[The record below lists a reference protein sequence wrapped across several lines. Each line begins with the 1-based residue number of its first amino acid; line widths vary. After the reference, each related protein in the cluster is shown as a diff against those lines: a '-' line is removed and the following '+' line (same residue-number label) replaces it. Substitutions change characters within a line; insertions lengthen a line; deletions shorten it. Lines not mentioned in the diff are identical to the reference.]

1 MGGVMDRR
9 EPTPGVILDHAAQS
23 GLTHAPGES
32 VSRHPAAVRRD
43 YYVIAVKTGG
53 EQRYIKSAENLMSE
67 RDGRFV
73 WPRRALSIRKEG
85 VTSESIAPLYPGYL
99 FWETRELSD
108 RSIMALRRG
117 IGFVKFLRSNYDIT
131 PLCRRE
137 HELFSELIAYGEVI
151 KKSSVVFDESNRIRV
166 IDGPLRRL
174 EGSIVKVDRR
184 KGRAKV
190 ALSFHGRTIVAD
202 LGFEV
207 LENADRC
214 EMAM

>member
-1 MGGVMDRR
+1 MERFEPATGVSLDCSTQHTL
-9 EPTPGVILDHAAQS
+9 PYTPGENA
-23 GLTHAPGES
+23 
-32 VSRHPAAVRRD
+32 SRRRVDVRPN

-53 EQRYIKSAENLMSE
+53 EHRYIKSAENLMTG

-85 VTSESIAPLYPGYL
+85 VTRESIAPLYPGYL

-108 RSIMALRRG
+108 RSIMALRGG
-117 IGFVKFLRSNYDIT
+117 IGFIKFLRSDYDIA

-151 KKSSVVFDESNRIRV
+151 KKSSVVFDENNRIRV
-166 IDGPLRRL
+166 IDGPLRHL
-174 EGSIVKVDRR
+174 EGNIVKVDRR

-207 LENADRC
+207 LENGER
-214 EMAM
+214 